1 MFYPC
6 RYLVPKYLFSL
17 CSLQPFCRRIA
28 RKAQENVRKK
38 KGKKDNDEK
47 NKRRRSE
54 QQNWNKKKIKGKTE
68 AKNDETKNFKTVMDI

>member
-1 MFYPC
+1 MY
-6 RYLVPKYLFSL
+6 
-17 CSLQPFCRRIA
+17 A
-28 RKAQENVRKK
+28 KK